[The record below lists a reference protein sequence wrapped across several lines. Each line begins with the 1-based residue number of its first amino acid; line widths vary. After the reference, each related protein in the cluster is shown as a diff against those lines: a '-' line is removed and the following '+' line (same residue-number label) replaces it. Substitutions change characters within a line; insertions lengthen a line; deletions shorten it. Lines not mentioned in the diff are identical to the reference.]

1 MTGGARA
8 EPVAVLDAVVKR
20 FRGKTA
26 LDGLSLRV
34 EQGEAVALLGPNGA
48 GKTTALSLLVGLRRP
63 DAGVARLFGRDPRD
77 PAARARLGM
86 TPQASGF
93 PATLRVDEIV
103 RLVAR
108 HFPDPEPSGELLGRF
123 GLAALAR
130 RQTGGLSGGEQRRL
144 ALALAFVGRPAAVI
158 LDEPTGFLDVEARR
172 LAWAG
177 LRDYVDAGGTLLLT
191 SHHLDEVEALA
202 RRVVVLSAGR
212 VVAEG
217 DVPAIRARAGLARIT
232 LACDPG
238 VALPGVVRSEPSGS
252 GIVLF
257 AVDPAPV
264 LQALVAGQ
272 HSLAGLE
279 VGRARLEEAVIAL
292 TAADGPGGS
301 PG

>member
-1 MTGGARA
+1 MTGAARA

-20 FRGKTA
+20 FRGDTA

-63 DAGVARLFGRDPRD
+63 DAGVVRLFGRDPRD
-77 PAARARLGM
+77 RAARARLGL

-108 HFPDPEPSGELLGRF
+108 HFSDPEPAGALLGRF
-123 GLAALAR
+123 GLGALAR

-144 ALALAFVGRPAAVI
+144 ALALAFVGRPTAVV

-212 VVAEG
+212 VVAE
-217 DVPAIRARAGLARIT
+217 DHVPAIRARAGLARIT

-238 VALPGVVRSEPSGS
+238 VVLPGVVRSEPSGS

-292 TAADGPGGS
+292 TAADGDGGGPG
-301 PG
+301 

>member
-1 MTGGARA
+1 MYAGDGA
-8 EPVAVLDAVVKR
+8 VALLDAVVKR
-20 FRGKTA
+20 FRGETA

-48 GKTTALSLLVGLRRP
+48 GKSTALSLLVGLRRP

-77 PAARARLGM
+77 PAARARLGV

-123 GLAALAR
+123 GLSALAR
-130 RQTGGLSGGEQRRL
+130 RQAGGLSGGEQRRL
-144 ALALAFVGRPAAVI
+144 ALALAFVGRPAAVV
-158 LDEPTGFLDVEARR
+158 LDEPTGVLDVEARR

-177 LRDYVDAGGTLLLT
+177 LRDYVDGGGTLLLT

-202 RRVVVLSAGR
+202 RRVVVLNAGR
-212 VVAEG
+212 VVAQG
-217 DVPAIRARAGLARIT
+217 DVTAIRARAGLARIT
-232 LACDPG
+232 LARDPG
-238 VALPGVVRSEPSGS
+238 LALPGVVRSEPSGG
-252 GIVLF
+252 GIVFF
-257 AVDPAPV
+257 AIDPAPV
-264 LQALVAGQ
+264 LQALVAGR

-279 VGRARLEEAVIAL
+279 VGQARLEEAVIAL
-292 TAADGPGGS
+292 TAGDGAGGG
-301 PG
+301 PA